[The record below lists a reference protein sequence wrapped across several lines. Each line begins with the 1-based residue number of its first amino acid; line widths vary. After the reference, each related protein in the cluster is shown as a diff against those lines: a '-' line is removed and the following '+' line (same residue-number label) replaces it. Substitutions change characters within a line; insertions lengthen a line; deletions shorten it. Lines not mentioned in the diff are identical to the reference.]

1 MTKLKVFLILFS
13 IQIITSCSHNSLN
26 RQVASTES
34 LGFGSELKCMK
45 SLGQSQNITFGW
57 PMPDQLFFNTPAK
70 EVYTVRKK
78 TLSNGTVEWV
88 KDYGASGYIFT
99 VNGIYQYIE
108 PPYSGSAT
116 ARGCVIEDNE
126 GAITQI
132 LLEGKTYFVQ
142 SETIA
147 GQIGS
152 IFDGT
157 TRKSLNGKAT
167 VFPQCL
173 WTNSVKQAIK
183 ARQIE
188 SEIIK
193 MGENPIHVD
202 LDSQK
207 NPYVEAKF
215 LTGEA
220 RVEAIN
226 KFKKEF
232 KSVILGIRASYF
244 YKVRKALVEGCD
256 KLSPE
261 FPASVK
267 FLDGED
273 CKSAIHLQD
282 EIQSLK
288 SVLEKCSL
296 RYQLD
301 RRSCDDLK
309 DEN

>member
-1 MTKLKVFLILFS
+1 MKKLKVFLILIS
-13 IQIITSCSHNSLN
+13 VQITTSCSHNSTS
-26 RQVASTES
+26 RQLASTES
-34 LGFGSELKCMK
+34 LGFTSELKCMK
-45 SLGQSQNITFGW
+45 QMGQSQNITFGW
-57 PMPDQLFFNTPAK
+57 PVPDQLMFNTPAK

-78 TLSNGTVEWV
+78 TSSNGTVEWV
-88 KDYGASGYIFT
+88 KDYGASGYIYT

-126 GAITQI
+126 GAITQV

-152 IFDGT
+152 IFDGS

-173 WTNSVKQAIK
+173 WTNSVKQAVK
-183 ARQIE
+183 TRQIE

-193 MGENPIHVD
+193 MGENPIRVE

-220 RVEAIN
+220 REEAIRE
-226 KFKKEF
+226 FEKEF
-232 KSVILGIRASYF
+232 KSVIRGIRSSYF
-244 YKVRKALVEGCD
+244 YKVN
-256 KLSPE
+256 P
-261 FPASVK
+261 
-267 FLDGED
+267 
-273 CKSAIHLQD
+273 
-282 EIQSLK
+282 
-288 SVLEKCSL
+288 
-296 RYQLD
+296 
-301 RRSCDDLK
+301 
-309 DEN
+309 